1 MTPRSA
7 QLKRETTE
15 TSVAVELNVDG
26 TGNSEIDTGIP
37 FFDHMLTLF
46 SRHSL
51 LDLRVKAAGD
61 LAVDLHHTV
70 EDTGI
75 VLGKC
80 LSEALG
86 PRAGIFRYGW
96 SLLPMD
102 DALAQVALD
111 LGGRA
116 FLEFD
121 APQMPPIGAFDFDLV
136 NEFLRAFSSNA
147 AMNLHVSIHTGRNS
161 HHVAEAIFKGV
172 AKALDQACRI
182 DSRIDRVPSTKG
194 ILGS

>member
-121 APQMPPIGAFDFDLV
+121 APQMPPIGPFDFDLV
-136 NEFLRAFSSNA
+136 NQFLRAFSSNA

>member
-121 APQMPPIGAFDFDLV
+121 APQMPPIGPFDFDLV
-136 NEFLRAFSSNA
+136 NQFLRAFSSNA

-182 DSRIDRVPSTKG
+182 DPRIERVPSTKG